1 MYPYLYTQFSGKN
14 NMSMSKQEL
23 VDALKE
29 ASRAGY
35 FGGMGGGGGMSGG
48 GSGGGGG
55 GGSSGAGQFGKELG
69 AAGDA
74 VKGLGNAALGVGSKI
89 AEGGAKLGDVTEALS
104 AGFSGL
110 GTSGSVLG
118 ASLDKGAKALNSL
131 GQNIDQNIGTWRKLS
146 DTGLSFGND
155 IMAMKDQAS
164 AARMSIAEMSEVMQ
178 KNNSSMLG
186 FGATSAEGAK
196 KFSKMADTF
205 FTSGLGE
212 QLRGMGYTTKELN
225 DVLAVSI
232 SGSKLKDL
240 KDKDGQDRSLKAAA
254 SLATEMD
261 AVAKITGQ
269 SKQEQLDELRRKA
282 TDGQRMAAIDE
293 AIAKGGAGAKEA
305 FDAISANGKLMG
317 PQFQKLAEDMASM
330 GRPSEG
336 MEAAYGLLS
345 SDAKK
350 LMSEAGEAARSGDR
364 ERAAM
369 LTKQAAAEQAAFQNT
384 SQYRTMAAQAGIK
397 ETQESYAQ
405 GAKFRNALA
414 DAGGN
419 IKNVEA
425 SMKKLD
431 DQVKSEQQ
439 AGGKDDPNATAGA
452 GITRFAV
459 DLESRGRDLTKV
471 LNDQVIQPLAKDIA
485 PSIVKMSKDLK
496 LGSPTAVADQIGKPM
511 AAGYDKARLDR
522 IVKEEAG
529 DKSGPNKGVGDKDA
543 ASKDVVEFHKLIT
556 GNQKQSDTALKV
568 IEKIANEKS
577 MSKEDVVKGAMA
589 NKGAGMADLVSQ
601 IKKELPAD
609 AQLDKTDSD
618 KSKKDKITHVSGD
631 KAKPAGES
639 LGAMVEFAGGLF
651 RGTPGKVE
659 IVNGGGAAPVP
670 KRESGSLDK
679 AGKMFEDW
687 GKGTMVEL
695 HGMESVMRPQ
705 DVSKVIES
713 AMAGVRKTMPKI
725 DIAGA
730 SAKLEMPKLEMPK
743 LEMPKLDTA
752 MGKDKEF
759 AALAAE
765 ISKMGKADMS
775 KLDLSSMTKLEMP
788 KLDTAMGKDKEFAAL
803 AAEISK
809 MGKADMSKLDLSS
822 MTKSISTSISSVS
835 GGGSTTT
842 KQVQSEDSKAAEKE
856 LASVRE
862 QMQAERMA
870 LREKLKAQI
879 GDGSKLGGNA
889 VAKEMRVGEEGKGIA
904 EKYKAIMEPLQKQ
917 IDAGISFETTKKAAA
932 IEETTKMVSEQVAI
946 TKTSNSKLTDL
957 WEDGSKDKLST
968 AKKDSESLASM
979 YKDDSKSKLD
989 LAKKTNAD
997 AFKEAELAKSVIGT
1011 SVKGMS
1017 DDMIE
1022 AMIPKGAKI
1031 EDYYIDMNDKIQS
1044 NSADFVANMEKN
1056 AKAST
1061 SVIETYS
1068 TTISSSS
1075 KKMAGDIAGA
1085 LPGASAKP
1093 AAAPMP
1099 MSMASMSVGMDRAML
1114 KTDDQKKVFD
1124 EIMTLN
1130 AKASKEKQV
1139 SLQEE
1144 MMAATATNRAA
1155 SEAIDLME
1163 EKLDK
1168 EGKGFKDLTGKQ
1180 KEEYDALRKQ
1190 QNDSSE
1196 AAEKAR
1202 EAINAVD
1209 RAEQAKQ
1216 TLQKMGYDIAVKQEE
1231 DKVKIVE
1238 DNSEKIKADIADAL
1252 PVKDVAAKQEEF
1264 KSQFTESQ
1272 QKIIDDYK
1280 GYSEEN
1286 RSFHAQ
1292 AMESGIKEDTK
1303 TAEIIAARISKM
1315 KADIGDRQ
1323 ATEEETAELANQ
1335 EANKKLFER
1344 RVEEKKEMLDVM
1356 QNLGEYGAKR
1366 ELELKQKAANEAI
1379 AIENKKTDAIKS
1391 DISNALPVDT
1401 EFGDLEGAMKRQAP
1415 EQQYKDTEFGDLDGA
1430 IAKNKADDAKKS
1442 KMMSVSDM
1450 MGGGLD
1456 IGPNGMPI
1464 MKKIDTAKNSIPA
1477 KPADAEAA
1485 REDAKFKRQAEEKK
1499 AEAAKAAEKK
1509 PDAKTATKES
1519 TLSDVVAALNTLNKQ
1534 MGQLIAVSEDGH
1546 KSTTK
1551 AAKSGASN
1559 IYAR

>member
-35 FGGMGGGGGMSGG
+35 FGGMGGGGGMSG

-89 AEGGAKLGDVTEALS
+89 AEGGAKLGDVTQALS
-104 AGFSGL
+104 AGLSGL
-110 GTSGSVLG
+110 GASGSVLG

-131 GQNIDQNIGTWRKLS
+131 GQNIDQNIDTWRKLS

-293 AIAKGGAGAKEA
+293 AIANGGVGAKEA

-485 PSIVKMSKDLK
+485 PSIVKLSNKLN
-496 LGSPTAVADQIGKPM
+496 LGSSTVVQTEFGDPM
-511 AAGYDKARLDR
+511 KKGYEKSRLDR

-651 RGTPGKVE
+651 RETPGKVE
-659 IVNGGGAAPVP
+659 IVNGGAAAPVP

-713 AMAGVRKTMPKI
+713 AMAGVRKTMPKV
-725 DIAGA
+725 DMAGA
-730 SAKLEMPKLEMPK
+730 GAKLEMPK

-775 KLDLSSMTKLEMP
+775 KLDLSSM
-788 KLDTAMGKDKEFAAL
+788 
-803 AAEISK
+803 S
-809 MGKADMSKLDLSS
+809 
-822 MTKSISTSISSVS
+822 KSISTSISSVS

-842 KQVQSEDSKAAEKE
+842 KQVQNDSSKAAEKE

-862 QMQAERMA
+862 QMQVEKNA

-889 VAKEMRVGEEGKGIA
+889 VAKELRVGDEGKGIA
-904 EKYKAIMEPLQKQ
+904 EKYKAMMEPLQKQ

-932 IEETTKMVSEQVAI
+932 IEETTKMVSEQVSI
-946 TKTSNSKLTDL
+946 TKTSNST
-957 WEDGSKDKLST
+957 
-968 AKKDSESLASM
+968 LADM

-1061 SVIETYS
+1061 SVVESYS

-1085 LPGASAKP
+1085 LPGATTKTS
-1093 AAAPMP
+1093 AAPMP

-1130 AKASKEKQV
+1130 AKASKEKQL

-1190 QNDSSE
+1190 QNDSSD

-1202 EAINAVD
+1202 EAIKAVD
-1209 RAEQAKQ
+1209 RAEQSKQ

-1231 DKVKIVE
+1231 DKTKIIE
-1238 DNSEKIKADIADAL
+1238 TSSEKIKSDIADAL
-1252 PVKDVAAKQEEF
+1252 PVKEVAAQQQEF

-1303 TAEIIAARISKM
+1303 TAEKIGNRIAKM

-1323 ATEEETAELANQ
+1323 ATKEEEAALENETL
-1335 EANKKLFER
+1335 NKAMFEKQ
-1344 RVEEKKEMLDVM
+1344 VEKKKEMLDVM

-1366 ELELKQKAANEAI
+1366 ELELKQKAADDAKTV
-1379 AIENKKTDAIKS
+1379 AIEDKKTDAIT
-1391 DISNALPVDT
+1391 AELPVN
-1401 EFGDLEGAMKRQAP
+1401 GVAMGPRPEVSDQEAKQKVADEAKSELARESRRSTPQDAPKR
-1415 EQQYKDTEFGDLDGA
+1415 
-1430 IAKNKADDAKKS
+1430 
-1442 KMMSVSDM
+1442 KMMSTADM

-1477 KPADAEAA
+1477 KPADADAD
-1485 REDAKFKRQAEEKK
+1485 RENAKFKRQAEEKK
-1499 AEAAKAAEKK
+1499 AEAAKIAEKK
-1509 PDAKTATKES
+1509 PDAKAATKES
-1519 TLSDVVAALNTLNKQ
+1519 TLSDVVSALNTLNKQ
-1534 MGQLIAVSEDGH
+1534 MGQLIAVSEEGH